1 MTQKIQPPG
10 GVTFSTDDDKS
21 TKDKDPA
28 EIAKIEADIDQTRNA
43 ISGDLRTLGD
53 RLSPERLKEE
63 AKEVMTEAKN
73 VAVETLKE
81 AKNVATNTYREV
93 KDDAMETVSAKYG
106 EFRDNVRS
114 AEREAFGFVRDNAVP
129 LALIGVGLAWFVSNR
144 RNRDQQWDGQYAPRG
159 QGRWRYPEPNRSS
172 TLDDARYGLSNG
184 IARATET
191 TREVGARA
199 KDRARG
205 WVAGATD
212 EVNQVAGQVRDF
224 ASREVE
230 EVRGVAR
237 DAQQKLGRATDQAR
251 DFAGRELRQAR
262 DFSRRTTSEH
272 PLAVGAAA
280 IAAGVCVGLLIPE
293 TQRESE
299 WMGAE
304 RERLFGDAKE
314 ALNEVTHAAKETA
327 RDVKNT
333 VKSSLSGATG

>member
-1 MTQKIQPPG
+1 MTQKTQPPI
-10 GVTFSTDDDKS
+10 GVASTDDDTS
-21 TKDKDPA
+21 TKDRDPA

-43 ISGDLRTLGD
+43 ISGDLRTLGE

-73 VAVETLKE
+73 VAVETLHE

-114 AEREAFGFVRDNAVP
+114 AEREAFGFVRENAVP
-129 LALIGVGLAWFVSNR
+129 LALIGIGVAWFVSNR
-144 RNRDQQWDGQYAPRG
+144 GSREQQWDGEYAPRG
-159 QGRWRYPEPNRSS
+159 QGSWRYPESNRSS
-172 TLDDARYGLSNG
+172 TLEDARSGLSNG
-184 IARATET
+184 LSRASDA
-191 TREVGARA
+191 TRDVGARA
-199 KDRARG
+199 KDRARD
-205 WVAGATD
+205 WATSASD
-212 EVNQVAGQVRDF
+212 EVNHVAGQVRDF

-237 DAQQKLGRATDQAR
+237 EAQQRVGRVTNQAR
-251 DFAGRELRQAR
+251 DLAGRELRQAR
-262 DFSRRTTSEH
+262 DVSRRATAEH

-280 IAAGVCVGLLIPE
+280 VAAGVCVGLMLPE
-293 TQRESE
+293 TQRESQ
-299 WMGAE
+299 WMGTE

-314 ALNEVTHAAKETA
+314 AIAEVTHAAKETA
-327 RDVKNT
+327 RDVKNS

>member
-1 MTQKIQPPG
+1 MTPTNQSPV
-10 GVTFSTDDDKS
+10 GVTVSDNDDKP

-28 EIAKIEADIDQTRNA
+28 EIAKIEADIDQTRHA
-43 ISGDLRTLGD
+43 ISGDLRTLGE

-73 VAVETLKE
+73 VAVETLHE

-114 AEREAFGFVRDNAVP
+114 AEREAFSFVRTNAVP
-129 LALIGVGLAWFVSNR
+129 LALMGVGLAWFLSNR
-144 RNRDQQWDGQYAPRG
+144 RGDEQQWSGEYSPRG
-159 QGRWRYPEPNRSS
+159 QGRWRYPEQSRPS
-172 TLDDARYGLSNG
+172 TLDDARAGVANGLS
-184 IARATET
+184 RASEA
-191 TREVGARA
+191 TRDVGARA
-199 KDRARG
+199 KD

-212 EVNQVAGQVRDF
+212 DVSAAAGQVRDF
-224 ASREVE
+224 ASREVDQ
-230 EVRGVAR
+230 VKDVAR

-262 DFSRRTTSEH
+262 DFSRRASTEY

-280 IAAGVCVGLLIPE
+280 MAAGVCVGLLIPE
-293 TQRESE
+293 TQRESA
-299 WMGAE
+299 WMGTE
-304 RERLFGDAKE
+304 RERLLGDAKE
-314 ALNEVTHAAKETA
+314 AIHEVTHTAKATA

-333 VKSSLSGATG
+333 VTGSLGGATG